1 MFAIIESGGRQLRV
15 GKGDVVTVDLLDAQP
30 GDKVTLDQV
39 LFLENADGDMIA
51 GAPFVANA
59 KILAV
64 VDGEERGPKIR
75 IFKKKRRKGYRRT
88 KGFRSTLTK
97 LRITDIKV

>member
-39 LFLENADGDMIA
+39 LFLENADGEMIA

-59 KILAV
+59 KIMAV

>member
-39 LFLENADGDMIA
+39 LFLENADGEMIA

-75 IFKKKRRKGYRRT
+75 IFKKKRRKGFRRT

>member
-15 GKGDVVTVDLLDAQP
+15 GKGDVVSVDLLDAQP
-30 GDKVTLDQV
+30 GDKVTLEQV
-39 LFLENADGDMIA
+39 LFLENANGDLLV

-59 KILAV
+59 KIMAV

-88 KGFRSTLTK
+88 SGFRSTLTK

>member
-1 MFAIIESGGRQLRV
+1 MFAIIESGGRQLKV
-15 GKGDVVTVDLLDAQP
+15 AKGDVVSVDLMDAQP
-30 GDKVTLDQV
+30 GDKITLEQV
-39 LFLENADGDMIA
+39 LFLENADGDLIA
-51 GAPFVANA
+51 GAPFVPNA
-59 KILAV
+59 KIMAV

-75 IFKKKRRKGYRRT
+75 IFIKKRRKGYRRT

>member
-1 MFAIIESGGRQLRV
+1 MFAIIESGGRQLKI
-15 GKGDVVTVDLLDAQP
+15 GKGDVVTVDLMDAQP
-30 GDKVTLDQV
+30 GDTITLEQV
-39 LFLENADGDMIA
+39 LFLENADGDLLV
-51 GAPFVANA
+51 GAPFVENA
-59 KILAV
+59 KIMAV

>member
-1 MFAIIESGGRQLRV
+1 MFAIIESGGRQLKV
-15 GKGDVVTVDLLDAQP
+15 GKGDVVTVDRVDAQP
-30 GDKVTLDQV
+30 GEEVTIENV
-39 LFLENADGDMIA
+39 LFLENANGDVVA
-51 GAPFVANA
+51 GSPFVANA

-64 VDGEERGPKIR
+64 VDGEARGPKIR
-75 IFKKKRRKGYRRT
+75 IFVKKRRKGMRRT

>member
-1 MFAIIESGGRQLRV
+1 MFAIIESGGRQLKV
-15 GKGDVVTVDLLDAQP
+15 GKGDVVTVDRVDAKP
-30 GDKVTLDQV
+30 GEEVTLEQV
-39 LFLENADGDMIA
+39 LFLENGQGDFVA
-51 GAPFVANA
+51 GTPFVPNA

-75 IFKKKRRKGYRRT
+75 IFKKKRRKGMRRT

>member
-39 LFLENADGDMIA
+39 LFLENADGEMIA

-59 KILAV
+59 KIMAV

-88 KGFRSTLTK
+88 KGFRSTLTR

>member
-39 LFLENADGDMIA
+39 LFLENADGELIA

-59 KILAV
+59 KIMAV

>member
-1 MFAIIESGGRQLRV
+1 MFAIIESGGRQLKV
-15 GKGDVVTVDLLDAQP
+15 GKGDVISVDLMDAQA
-30 GDKVTLDQV
+30 GDKITIDKV
-39 LFLENADGDMIA
+39 LFLENGDGDFVA
-51 GAPFVANA
+51 GAPFVTNA
-59 KILAV
+59 QILAV

>member
-1 MFAIIESGGRQLRV
+1 MFAIIESGGRQLKI
-15 GKGDVVTVDLLDAQP
+15 GKGDVVTVDLMDAQP
-30 GDKVTLDQV
+30 GDKVTLEQV
-39 LFLENADGDMIA
+39 LFLENADGDLLV
-51 GAPFVANA
+51 GAPFVENA
-59 KILAV
+59 KIMAV

-97 LRITDIKV
+97 LRITDIKI

>member
-1 MFAIIESGGRQLRV
+1 MFAIIESGGRQVKV
-15 GKGDVVTVDLLDAQP
+15 GKGDVVTVDRVDAKP
-30 GDKVTLDQV
+30 GEEVTLEQV
-39 LFLENADGDMIA
+39 LFLEKANGDMLA
-51 GAPFVANA
+51 GTPFVANA

-75 IFKKKRRKGYRRT
+75 IFKKKRRKGMRRT

-97 LRITDIKV
+97 LRITDITI